1 MMNWFSK
8 FFSCFKAPQ
17 SQQQQQVEKTSVKKE
32 DSTASVNDLEASS
45 KTTSG
50 GGAGKSWASLFHKDT
65 PASMTGSTA
74 NKPMARI
81 QPYTNV
87 AEDGNETKSDS
98 KRTNKDEGKFSI
110 QIEPFQIERKIR
122 HSFCNVLKLVV

>member
-1 MMNWFSK
+1 MMNWFSN

-17 SQQQQQVEKTSVKKE
+17 QQQQVEKASVKKE
-32 DSTASVNDLEASS
+32 DSAVASVNDLDTAS

-87 AEDGNETKSDS
+87 AEDGNDTKSDS
-98 KRTNKDEGKFSI
+98 KRTNKDEGKFSN
-110 QIEPFQIERKIR
+110 FQNSTLLI
-122 HSFCNVLKLVV
+122 